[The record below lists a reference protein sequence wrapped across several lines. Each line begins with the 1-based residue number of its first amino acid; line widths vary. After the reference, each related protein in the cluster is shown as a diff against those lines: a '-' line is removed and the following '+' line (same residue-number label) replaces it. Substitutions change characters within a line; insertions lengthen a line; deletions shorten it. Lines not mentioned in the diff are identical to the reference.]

1 LPPRLARDPASEQL
15 ALDFQ
20 VVDRR
25 PHAAQFTLDWPDF
38 EEPVLLSLRGARV
51 AVMLS
56 RVAAFGWSIAAVVFA
71 LQARSETG
79 PSVGIHGLLRVGLV
93 VALASACTGW
103 IWSDRA
109 TRNLHR
115 LGGRLPNRTRCLSAW
130 SLPVAC
136 AVLLWFTVLRM
147 EPTDVVDVRPAIVG
161 TLMAITIWRPY
172 SLIRR
177 ILATL
182 TRVRSD
188 AAIGAGYVLDL
199 SAFGLLW
206 WQLSDW
212 PSSGQPFSAGQADV
226 LLGAS
231 AAAAVGFGLNIVT
244 WAFIVHDVDVA
255 EDDRVLALRT
265 RHDHRNLRLRGINP
279 MDPDVRWALLRIRQ
293 EEEYERRAAA
303 PPTHQTVASVAHPA
317 AAPPVVEQHPD
328 TPWINP
334 SPSDTDAP
342 VIRVAQPEDSSG
354 VPVAE
359 SQTGLSEPIEDETL
373 VVDPVLLERGMAD
386 ALAEEPPAD
395 EPVVTPPEV
404 IQGPTTE
411 SEPVDAP
418 VTLVAELLDSEAGE
432 QIIAD
437 LVGEIA
443 STEVSAKLIADLADE
458 VAAEEVPEIAA
469 QPPAA
474 VAEEGER
481 AATGADI
488 ATDQEDKEERK
499 EEGDDAPSREDALAA
514 DPTAELAARL
524 RARLGS
530 ERERRTA
537 ARSYPT
543 IQPTDREDSV
553 SRLARRLDSAGAAT
567 PHAKLGSPS
576 ERIAAATAAGLGDE
590 DLVSRRDRFAQ
601 RLNDPAGGGPSER
614 TLLQRLEEY
623 GITPSSTS
631 SEPVA
636 AIADEF
642 RQEEDRWIPPR
653 LYELEAVRYL
663 LLIGL
668 VVVAVTS
675 GWIVMRAVTAGSELV
690 GGDIAPGDLD
700 RINVA
705 RRAFVTALGVTLTLV
720 VLWCAV
726 FLSHARRAGAPDA
739 REWRGYALLVVVVA
753 LNIAAFVV
761 DGEERGDVSLAC
773 LLGSLAS
780 ACVGVACVAP
790 IVRWFDR
797 RTLALM
803 VWTAGLVVV
812 TIMSWLGGLQHPIE
826 PNQALE
832 ALTFVAA
839 VQAIGAAICVVIA
852 ALSTSDIEDAIRLS
866 PAMAEVLLPSPHHST
881 PDAGAD

>member
-1 LPPRLARDPASEQL
+1 LPPRLAPDPASEQL

-25 PHAAQFTLDWPDF
+25 PHAAQLSLDWPDF
-38 EEPVLLSLRGARV
+38 EEPVLLSLKGARV
-51 AVMLS
+51 AVILS
-56 RVAAFGWSIAAVVFA
+56 RMAAFGWSVAAVVFA
-71 LQARSETG
+71 LRARSETG
-79 PSVGIHGLLRVGLV
+79 PSEGIHGLLRVGLV
-93 VALASACTGW
+93 IALAVACTGW

-115 LGGRLPNRTRCLSAW
+115 LGGRLPNRMRCVSAW
-130 SLPVAC
+130 SLPVAW

-147 EPTDVVDVRPAIVG
+147 EPTDVFDVRPAIVV
-161 TLMAITIWRPY
+161 TLLAITIWRPY

-212 PSSGQPFSAGQADV
+212 PSSGQQVGPGQADV

-231 AAAAVGFGLNIVT
+231 AAAAVGFGLNIIA
-244 WAFIVHDVDVA
+244 WAFLVQDVDVA
-255 EDDRVLALRT
+255 EHDRVLALRT

-293 EEEYERRAAA
+293 EEENERRAADT
-303 PPTHQTVASVAHPA
+303 PAHEPA
-317 AAPPVVEQHPD
+317 AVAQPAAVAPDVEQHPD
-328 TPWINP
+328 APWINP
-334 SPSDTDAP
+334 SPSTSDAP
-342 VIRVAQPEDSSG
+342 LIRIARAEDTSG

-359 SQTGLSEPIEDETL
+359 PVAIEPL
-373 VVDPVLLERGMAD
+373 VVDPIDLNPGIV
-386 ALAEEPPAD
+386 
-395 EPVVTPPEV
+395 EPVVEQAPVVEPDVAAPEV
-404 IQGPTTE
+404 TRVPAVE
-411 SEPVDAP
+411 SEPADVPVAP
-418 VTLVAELLDSEAGE
+418 LVAEILESEAGE
-432 QIIAD
+432 LIIAD

-458 VAAEEVPEIAA
+458 IAVEEVPEIAA
-469 QPPAA
+469 ETPAA
-474 VAEEGER
+474 IFDRGEGALTAEPIGEADEEQEREEQEVA
-481 AATGADI
+481 
-488 ATDQEDKEERK
+488 
-499 EEGDDAPSREDALAA
+499 DASARHDALAA

-524 RARLGS
+524 RDRLGS
-530 ERERRTA
+530 GRERRAT

-553 SRLARRLDSAGAAT
+553 SRLARRLDSAGATT
-567 PHAKLGSPS
+567 PDAKPGSPT
-576 ERIAAATAAGLGDE
+576 ERIAAAAAAGLRDE
-590 DLVSRRDRFAQ
+590 DLTSRRDRFAQ
-601 RLNDPAGGGPSER
+601 RLSGPAGGGRSER
-614 TLLQRLEEY
+614 SLLQRLEEY

-631 SEPVA
+631 NEPVA

-675 GWIVMRAVTAGSELV
+675 GWIVTRTVTAGSELV
-690 GGDIAPGDLD
+690 GGDIAPADLD

-705 RRAFVTALGVTLTLV
+705 RRAFVTALGVALALV

-739 REWRGYALLVVVVA
+739 REWRGYSLLVVVVA
-753 LNIAAFVV
+753 LNVAAFVA

-773 LLGSLAS
+773 LLVCLAA
-780 ACVGVACVAP
+780 ACAGVACVAP
-790 IVRWFDR
+790 LVRWFER

-803 VWTAGLVVV
+803 VWTAGLVIV

-826 PNQALE
+826 PNDALE

-866 PAMAEVLLPSPHHST
+866 PAMAQVLEPAAHSGRPSGET
-881 PDAGAD
+881 A